1 MYIYIFIYTHI
12 YFLLVPYSTFFFS
25 KSAFILDL
33 LDVGKRKAFPNYLR
47 GLWEFSE
54 VTFFETLASV
64 TAWPDFFFV

>member
-12 YFLLVPYSTFFFS
+12 YFLLVPFFS

-64 TAWPDFFFV
+64 TAWPDFSFV